1 MLEKITKRN
10 LQLDGLYNPD
20 SLCFVLS
27 QTDQEFNVTD
37 YIKQT
42 PVLDDSTAADMSQI
56 QTFNGKIAELKRE
69 KDKARKKHAE
79 EYKRAKNLSKDIA
92 DIKSQLAKLSNSS
105 GNLPSSRKRIV
116 NDREAGLYTIRLPAF
131 PGNSNISQNPRPRLQ
146 LVTRQN

>member
-1 MLEKITKRN
+1 
-10 LQLDGLYNPD
+10 LDGLYNPD

-27 QTDQEFNVTD
+27 QIDQEFNVMD

-42 PVLDDSTAADMSQI
+42 PVLDESTAADMGQI
-56 QTFNGKIAELKRE
+56 QTFNGKMAELKRE
-69 KDKARKKHAE
+69 KDKTKKKHAE

-105 GNLPSSRKRIV
+105 GNLSSSRKRIV
-116 NDREAGLYTIRLPAF
+116 NDRKAGQYTIRLLAF
-131 PGNSNISQNPRPRLQ
+131 PGNSNVSQNPRPRLQ